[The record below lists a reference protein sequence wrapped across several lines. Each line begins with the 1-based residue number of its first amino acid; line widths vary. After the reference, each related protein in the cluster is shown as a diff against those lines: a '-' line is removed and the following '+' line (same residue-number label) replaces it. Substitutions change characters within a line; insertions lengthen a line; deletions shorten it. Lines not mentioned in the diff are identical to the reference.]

1 MISCDLHVGNVAFT
15 IKFEFTMYSLDYN
28 SMNPPNTG
36 WTLGIIGSSEIDGG
50 AGKKKSSVCV
60 FKCTTGVWVTKKIKI
75 NLNRIDLFNLV

>member
-1 MISCDLHVGNVAFT
+1 MFSCDLHVGNVAFT

-50 AGKKKSSVCV
+50 AGKKRVVCACSSVPRACE
-60 FKCTTGVWVTKKIKI
+60 
-75 NLNRIDLFNLV
+75 